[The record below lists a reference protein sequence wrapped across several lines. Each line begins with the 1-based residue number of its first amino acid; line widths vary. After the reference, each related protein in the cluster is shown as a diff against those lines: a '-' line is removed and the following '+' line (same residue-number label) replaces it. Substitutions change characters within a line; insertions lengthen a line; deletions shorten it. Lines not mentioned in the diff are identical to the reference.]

1 MSNIRLFSK
10 VLGNS
15 ASLSKYILDN
25 FIKIINKTFFTQSNA
40 MQQDIAS
47 IVIQSIKNQPEYSS
61 LKGGELRHQFGIANT
76 AVVDQILSQLNDIE
90 IKINKPKAISK
101 GIEANLVINMI
112 KENYADIV
120 SSGSGVYA
128 SEKGSQINWL
138 RWLLL
143 EGNNSVV
150 IGYRY
155 LPKTDA
161 NSRTGKG
168 IMISGQS
175 SIYRVPPQFAGTA
188 SDNWITRGIDQAL
201 PQIESYINRMVQKS
215 L

>member
-10 VLGNS
+10 VLDSS

-25 FIKIINKTFFTQSNA
+25 FIKIINQTFFTQSNA
-40 MQQDIAS
+40 MQQAIAD
-47 IVIQSIKNQPEYSS
+47 IVIQSIRNQPEYSS

-76 AVVDQILSQLNDIE
+76 AVVDQILSQLNDIQ
-90 IKINKPKAISK
+90 IKINKPKASSK
-101 GIEANLVINMI
+101 GIEASLVINMI
-112 KENYADIV
+112 KENYADIA
-120 SSGSGVYA
+120 SSGAGAYV

-168 IMISGQS
+168 IMVSGKS

-188 SDNWITRGIDQAL
+188 GDNWITRGIDQAL
-201 PQIESYINRMVQKS
+201 PEIESYINRMVNKS

>member
-1 MSNIRLFSK
+1 M
-10 VLGNS
+10 
-15 ASLSKYILDN
+15 
-25 FIKIINKTFFTQSNA
+25 
-40 MQQDIAS
+40 
-47 IVIQSIKNQPEYSS
+47 
-61 LKGGELRHQFGIANT
+61 
-76 AVVDQILSQLNDIE
+76 SQLNDIE